1 MWENPE
7 VLALKDLIEKKF
19 KVIKLIFVLGV
30 STQALS
36 ILYPS
41 VPAPFRTRL
50 ICSGTMGSSYLSQS
64 LTT

>member
-41 VPAPFRTRL
+41 ILSVCPRPSVP
-50 ICSGTMGSSYLSQS
+50 G
-64 LTT
+64 